1 MKMNFTTMNLKA
13 LILTAAVLLS
23 ATVSGFAATT
33 GTVTLSGTVP
43 PVLAITVTSQTGY
56 NTLSLASDA
65 TDALVA
71 VVNELTNRKV
81 GYTVSLAS
89 TNASGQSG
97 NPFFKSADPANAD
110 VLSYSITYGGAP
122 VTLANGSAV
131 VTNASGR
138 TGSAGVNRDVRISFT
153 GSSQFLN
160 EDTYADTLTFTIAAK

>member
-1 MKMNFTTMNLKA
+1 MNKNTNIFRS
-13 LILTAAVLLS
+13 LILAAAMLLAGS
-23 ATVSGFAATT
+23 ATAFAATT

-43 PVLAITVTSQTGY
+43 PVLAITVTAQSGY

-89 TNASGQSG
+89 TNAAGQSG

-110 VLSYSITYGGAP
+110 VLSYSITYDGAP
-122 VTLANGSAV
+122 VNLANGSAV

-160 EDTYADTLTFTIAAK
+160 EDSYADTLTFTIAGK